1 MKKLACSV
9 CALLCLFL
17 NQTFACTTFCLV
29 GKGEVLFGRNY
40 DWTIGDA
47 LVLVNKRG
55 VAKTATIIDSDN
67 GAKWISK
74 YGSVTFNQYGREN
87 PTGGRNGAL
96 STIRSAA
103 AFTFAHCRVRKSS
116 RSTSKRLITPAVLR

>member
-1 MKKLACSV
+1 METSTCEDFDSMQPAGFIPASEESIMKELTCLTFT
-9 CALLCLFL
+9 LLSLLL
-17 NQTFACTTFCLV
+17 NQAFACTTFCLH

-67 GAKWISK
+67 GAKWRMK
-74 YGSVTFNQYGREN
+74 ARWVTAR
-87 PTGGRNGAL
+87 
-96 STIRSAA
+96 
-103 AFTFAHCRVRKSS
+103 
-116 RSTSKRLITPAVLR
+116 